1 MHTMASALLLSA
13 IFLLPACPVHAAQDV
28 SAVWNKV
35 RPLWEEGV
43 DIVAAGKDPD
53 ERTLSEKV
61 TFRDSKF
68 RRIVGECFEIMA
80 DSDLTDVMDGR
91 AEALKQI
98 AAADKK
104 LVELEKDLMFAPDK
118 HWNPFKNTQK
128 SIKEDMEELRAKK
141 SMLYGKMERD
151 KEKAYKLVESRGIPV
166 TREQMDG
173 MLEAAD
179 GEDIARI
186 MAVAENIKAIQKR
199 IEQSLR
205 KDSPIDML
213 KTYTGIYMMCN
224 KVYVYAIEKA
234 SEQIDEVYLKKLS
247 EMRSSTQGLLDD
259 ARKMRRSAS
268 VEERREL
275 DVNIDSNNRMLDAM
289 DKYAR
294 YLGQQ
299 KKNLDSLQVKAEKK
313 FRVSLNTFHTVRTGS
328 ELLNMMRA
336 SSEDFS
342 RIFSF
347 RAPDVSLLYG
357 DALRVEFEDISRR
370 LKLD

>member
-1 MHTMASALLLSA
+1 MLKIASAMLLSVMCA
-13 IFLLPACPVHAAQDV
+13 APACAAQASQDISV
-28 SAVWNKV
+28 VWNKV

-43 DIVAAGKDPD
+43 QIVASGKNPD
-53 ERTLSEKV
+53 ERSLAEKV

-80 DSDLTDVMDGR
+80 DSDLTEFLDAR
-91 AEALKQI
+91 AKALKQI
-98 AAADKK
+98 AEADKK
-104 LVELEKDLMFAPDK
+104 LVELEKDFMFSPES
-118 HWNPFKNTQK
+118 HWNPFKKTQK
-128 SIKEDMEELRAKK
+128 SIQEEMGSLRAKK
-141 SMLYGKMERD
+141 TALIAQMEKDR
-151 KEKAYKLVESRGIPV
+151 EKVSSIIESRGIPV

-186 MAVAENIKAIQKR
+186 MAVAENISAIQQR
-199 IEQSLR
+199 IEQGVR

-224 KVYVYAIEKA
+224 KIYVYSIEKA
-234 SEQIDEVYLKKLS
+234 LDQIDGVYLKKLS
-247 EMRSSTQGLLDD
+247 EMRTSTQDILND
-259 ARKMRRSAS
+259 AKNMRKSVSA
-268 VEERREL
+268 EEKKEL
-275 DVNIDSNNRMLDAM
+275 DVNIDSNKRMLEAI

-299 KKNLDSLQVKAEKK
+299 KKNLDALREKAEKK
-313 FRVSLNTFHTVRTGS
+313 FRVSVNTFMTVRTGS
-328 ELLNMMRA
+328 ELLNMMRT

-347 RAPDVSLLYG
+347 KVPDVSLLYG
-357 DALRVEFEDISRR
+357 ETLRIEFEDISRR